1 MKSRHTQQEE
11 FLKIVDQYKKLIF
24 KISNAYC
31 TEPQDRQDLRQ
42 EIILQLWKAFP
53 KYDDQYAL
61 STWIYRISLH
71 VSISYRRKENRRKKL
86 KPHPPDPI
94 LASREAEQQLEKDE
108 NLNRLNRFIAGL
120 KKLDKALMILY
131 LEGKSHAE
139 ISEIL
144 GLTKSNVGT
153 KINRI
158 KEKLK
163 KHFARKKH

>member
-31 TEPQDRQDLRQ
+31 TDSLDRQDLRQ

-61 STWIYRISLH
+61 STWIYRIALH
-71 VSISYRRKENRRKKL
+71 VSISFRRKEKRRKKL
-86 KPHPPDPI
+86 KPLPPDPI
-94 LASREAEQQLEKDE
+94 LESREAEHQLEKDE
-108 NLNRLNRFIAGL
+108 NLNRLNQFIAGL

-131 LEGKSHAE
+131 LEGKSHEE

-144 GLTKSNVGT
+144 GLSKSNVGT

-158 KEKLK
+158 KGKLK